1 MPRNQRPCL
10 SEQNPFDP
18 SAAHEQTLEVSD
30 HDLRHKKICQL
41 IQTLLNILNLC
52 CAEILE
58 QSCHSDD
65 KSSQSK

>member
-30 HDLRHKKICQL
+30 HDLRHKKNMPVDSNPSEY
-41 IQTLLNILNLC
+41 TKSMLC
-52 CAEILE
+52 
-58 QSCHSDD
+58 
-65 KSSQSK
+65 